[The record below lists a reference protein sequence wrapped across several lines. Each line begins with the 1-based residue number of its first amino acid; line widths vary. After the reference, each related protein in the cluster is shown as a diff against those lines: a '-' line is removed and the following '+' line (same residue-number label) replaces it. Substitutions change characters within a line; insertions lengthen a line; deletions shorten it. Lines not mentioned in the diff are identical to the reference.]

1 MSRFGRASAMGA
13 GPTYLSR
20 VTAADFGPGQQA
32 VAEWRAGGRGAR
44 FSAPLAADFRPGP
57 EGPAVSTWCSVGTG
71 SGWSLADREIG
82 TGVHRRCIN

>member
-1 MSRFGRASAMGA
+1 MQWAPAR
-13 GPTYLSR
+13 PTYLGLQPPTS
-20 VTAADFGPGQQA
+20 DQQA